1 MRTFTD
7 SDTLDIS
14 LDDLDR
20 VHGGID
26 AGQWASIKQQAGSY
40 CPATVAKYG
49 SMNPA
54 KITRGVAQQMANS
67 CVAEMPGWE
76 QGFARGRIN
85 SALSQAFP
93 PKKK

>member
-20 VHGGID
+20 VCGGIN
-26 AGQWASIKQQAGSY
+26 ATQWASIKQEAAQH
-40 CPATVAKYG
+40 CPTTAAKYG
-49 SMNPA
+49 SMDPS
-54 KITRGVAQQMANS
+54 KITRGVAQKMANS
-67 CVAEMPGWE
+67 CVAEMPFWE
-76 QGFARGRIN
+76 QGIARGQIN